1 MKKLYTTIILLL
13 ASVASLFSQKG
24 YEDYVKDALD
34 YTDIREF
41 AAAEQAYKAALR
53 TEPANPGNVML
64 LMNLGS
70 IQRHLKKYD
79 EALTSY
85 NVVVQRH
92 PTLSYILNSRALLYC
107 EMERYEDALKDYST
121 ILLHNPADVD
131 ALYERALVYITL
143 KRLDEADGDF
153 KKILSIDKDNYKG
166 QLGSALILKRNGEWE
181 EAEQV
186 YSDLIYE
193 NKGQGE
199 LYANRAEVY
208 LYLKKLRN
216 MKEDLDKA
224 ISYGY
229 NDVSIY
235 VLRGQYQ
242 LAQYDKEAAK
252 KEFIKAKEMGADEAL
267 VDDFLKLCK

>member
-1 MKKLYTTIILLL
+1 MKKLYITIILTLTSI
-13 ASVASLFSQKG
+13 ASIFPQKG
-24 YEDYVKDALD
+24 YEDYVKDALN
-34 YTDIREF
+34 YTDAREF
-41 AAAEQAYKAALR
+41 SAAEQAYKAALR
-53 TEPANPGNVML
+53 AEPANPGNVML

-70 IQRHLKKYD
+70 IQRYLKKYD
-79 EALTSY
+79 EALISY
-85 NVVVQRH
+85 NIVVQKH
-92 PTLSYILNSRALLYC
+92 PTLSYILNSRALLYY
-107 EMERYEDALKDYST
+107 EMERYDDALKDYST
-121 ILLHNPADVD
+121 ILLHEPDNID

-166 QLGSALILKRNGEWE
+166 RFGTALILKRNGEWE

-193 NKGQGE
+193 NKRQGE
-199 LYANRAEVY
+199 LYANRAEAY

-229 NDVSIY
+229 NDVSVYI
-235 VLRGQYQ
+235 LRGQYQ

-252 KEFIKAKEMGADEAL
+252 KEFIKAKEMGANEEL